1 MFALRDL
8 EKREL
13 LPISDSWRE
22 HNQVH
27 RHPREEEAAPGVA
40 DRGQTPAPDGR
51 AGPEVHQRGPGVHA
65 TLQDQPGV
73 QTEGAEGPPVGG
85 HGGSVLA
92 PAHQPGQELNFKH
105 GTPAVPLI
113 PQQQTTTARPS

>member
-1 MFALRDL
+1 MSFHKKET
-8 EKREL
+8 EKN
-13 LPISDSWRE
+13 IVSG
-22 HNQVH
+22 QTC
-27 RHPREEEAAPGVA
+27 
-40 DRGQTPAPDGR
+40 QTPAPDGR